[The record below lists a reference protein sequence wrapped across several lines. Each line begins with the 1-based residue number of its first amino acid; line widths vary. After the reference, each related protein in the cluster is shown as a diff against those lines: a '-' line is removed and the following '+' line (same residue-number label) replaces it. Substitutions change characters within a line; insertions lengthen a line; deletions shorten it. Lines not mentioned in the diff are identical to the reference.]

1 MNRMLTKR
9 IFFTISSIMLLVL
22 FIFQLSGMM
31 RKRFNSYDINSYAD
45 NQGVKLTKNDV
56 FVPALS
62 ENEVLTSE
70 KDYIVYIGDISDETV
85 GNTVYNWCGYTKK
98 NVVSYKNI
106 NDYRI
111 YLKHFPSA
119 ILIDSEYIDTTRD
132 ISNISTL
139 SDYGIDIVFCTL
151 PEYEDIKQSEWLQEI
166 LGIGELVSPSAN
178 ITGFEIYN
186 GFLSGG
192 AVAYNPKT
200 DEEKKFA
207 DYDTQI
213 PWYIT
218 SSGTK
223 TYMSAIVD
231 TTEYGDIKKENVP
244 SIIWRKSCDN
254 SYIFCISGDY
264 MTDISGIGL
273 LSAVESQMS
282 DINIYPVVNA
292 EMAVIS
298 DFPAFAFENEAEIYE
313 AYARDTSSLFRNVI
327 WPDISNLSDNTGY
340 KLSMLFTPQFNYSD
354 EIQPSVREAEYFFR
368 LFNEKKFEA
377 GLSTTRND
385 STDIGTKLK
394 KDKEFYKG
402 ALGSYKFLS
411 ILCKKSELDNT
422 LNEIKNSDTDIQTV
436 VLDNN
441 DYNSRKLFAY
451 ATDNILT
458 INSVLDGAKFSYMN
472 DFKKR
477 CLRTALLYTT
487 IEVDMSDIISVDDN
501 DILWNKKS
509 KEISKAMGTY
519 SEGGKYINKCSVTE
533 TDLQIRKFLS
543 LNYSWKHEDNTVTI
557 NIDGNRTDSAFMAVF
572 HNKEIT
578 NADGADVTML
588 EEDRY
593 LIKSDKDRIVL
604 KLSDKK

>member
-70 KDYIVYIGDISDETV
+70 KDYIVYIGDISDEAV
-85 GNTVYNWCGYTKK
+85 GNTVYNWCSYTKK

-111 YLKHFPSA
+111 YSKHFPSA

-151 PEYEDIKQSEWLQEI
+151 PKYEDIKKSEWLQEI

-178 ITGFEIYN
+178 ITGFEIYK

-223 TYMSAIVD
+223 TYMSALVD

-264 MTDISGIGL
+264 MKDISGIGL
-273 LSAVESQMS
+273 LSAVESQMD

-298 DFPAFAFENEAEIYE
+298 DFPPFAFENEAEIYE
-313 AYARDTSSLFRNVI
+313 AYARR
-327 WPDISNLSDNTGY
+327 
-340 KLSMLFTPQFNYSD
+340 
-354 EIQPSVREAEYFFR
+354 RYF
-368 LFNEKKFEA
+368 
-377 GLSTTRND
+377 
-385 STDIGTKLK
+385 
-394 KDKEFYKG
+394 
-402 ALGSYKFLS
+402 
-411 ILCKKSELDNT
+411 
-422 LNEIKNSDTDIQTV
+422 
-436 VLDNN
+436 
-441 DYNSRKLFAY
+441 
-451 ATDNILT
+451 
-458 INSVLDGAKFSYMN
+458 
-472 DFKKR
+472 
-477 CLRTALLYTT
+477 
-487 IEVDMSDIISVDDN
+487 
-501 DILWNKKS
+501 
-509 KEISKAMGTY
+509 
-519 SEGGKYINKCSVTE
+519 
-533 TDLQIRKFLS
+533 
-543 LNYSWKHEDNTVTI
+543 
-557 NIDGNRTDSAFMAVF
+557 
-572 HNKEIT
+572 IT
-578 NADGADVTML
+578 F
-588 EEDRY
+588 
-593 LIKSDKDRIVL
+593 
-604 KLSDKK
+604 